1 MMIASCGWRGN
12 GHGYSDVRDR
22 KGSPKEPII
31 CEGCGKLIYGPHL
44 YRKYDDQETDK
55 PNR

>member
-1 MMIASCGWRGN
+1 MIASCGWKGN

-44 YRKYDDQETDK
+44 YRKYDDEETNK